1 LVNLEGT
8 RLEGLALRGF
18 LAAMERCPPRGLRG
32 VGIQPRDEFIGFLG
46 TEGQEDPPLFG
57 RGCRILDLGRKACP
71 DQERL
76 LKDSQDFPRCPVRFA
91 RIDEPILCFT
101 TAIGMTDGK
110 THSSHP
116 LKPSRRQDRSPDIF
130 FDWANMCRP
139 VLSMPNAARAS
150 LLWLPS
156 QWLLG
161 VELRINTRVR
171 AAPLIS
177 RPKSHTEVRSQR
189 SL

>member
-1 LVNLEGT
+1 VEDTRLVNLEGT
-8 RLEGLALRGF
+8 RLEGHALRGF
-18 LAAMERCPPRGLRG
+18 PP
-32 VGIQPRDEFIGFLG
+32 VG
-46 TEGQEDPPLFG
+46 GQEDPPLFG

-71 DQERL
+71 DQERPL
-76 LKDSQDFPRCPVRFA
+76 LDPQDLPRCPVRFA

-101 TAIGMTDGK
+101 TTIGMTDGK

-116 LKPSRRQDRSPDIF
+116 PKPNRRQDRSLDIF
-130 FDWANMCRP
+130 FDRANMCCP
-139 VLSMPNAARAS
+139 VFSMPNAVRAS

-161 VELRINTRVR
+161 VELRINTQVR